1 MRTRSIGI
9 LFIGLLFLTSCGT
22 FKYRSTRSIQV
33 KGLPYT
39 DFYLANQKSESYI
52 DGYEKEMGA
61 LKAKTAKNVTILL
74 GSTDSAGNAVLTL
87 STKEYK
93 KGKKGIYA
101 VKSGYEPEKFTLHQR
116 FNTLVLLDV
125 IYPVSFF
132 FDKYKILS
140 ENKVNELY
148 LSKKA
153 RYDCFDYLQMADEEV
168 DFEKR
173 KEYLKSAIAQDYRNE
188 NGVKTVALLNLAEIV
203 AKEGDFHLS
212 YLMLKKIREDDPYF
226 DISSAMGQ
234 LQAYV
239 NNNNQMIIEKEE
251 KWNRALNI
259 MGAVGNALTATGQS
273 LGGVQSGNNY
283 STVSGSYASY
293 SGSTNETSASGGN
306 YQAIYDNWA
315 RRAEANYNSIT
326 NTGIDLKKDGKHA
339 GAAGSYSAGNYMRQK
354 NAYLQAQREM
364 RNIRRKAEQNGVK
377 ITPSQ
382 WETAPIAAPIK
393 YDGVP

>member
-1 MRTRSIGI
+1 M
-9 LFIGLLFLTSCGT
+9 
-22 FKYRSTRSIQV
+22 
-33 KGLPYT
+33 
-39 DFYLANQKSESYI
+39 
-52 DGYEKEMGA
+52 
-61 LKAKTAKNVTILL
+61 
-74 GSTDSAGNAVLTL
+74 
-87 STKEYK
+87 
-93 KGKKGIYA
+93 
-101 VKSGYEPEKFTLHQR
+101 
-116 FNTLVLLDV
+116 
-125 IYPVSFF
+125 
-132 FDKYKILS
+132 
-140 ENKVNELY
+140 
-148 LSKKA
+148 
-153 RYDCFDYLQMADEEV
+153 
-168 DFEKR
+168 
-173 KEYLKSAIAQDYRNE
+173 KSAIAQDYRNE
-188 NGVKTVALLNLAEIV
+188 NGVKSVALLNLAEIV

-273 LGGVQSGNNY
+273 LGGVQSGNSY

-339 GAAGSYSAGNYMRQK
+339 GAAGTYSAGNYMRQK